1 MLKAD
6 SDLNKMSTQVF
17 YKLMEDKEIK
27 KEIILNL
34 AGHHKCSLS
43 ELEQWLSLSDK
54 DHYVKF
60 IAKELTFDQLRARI
74 ADTKFNVKYKVLDDF
89 KDKLD
94 PSFMGENLDKI
105 RPHLQRVYGKN
116 PTFEQVSAPLK
127 PHQFNVKCMRSI
139 A

>member
-60 IAKELTFDQLRARI
+60 ISKELTFDQLRARI

-94 PSFMGENLDKI
+94 PSFMGENLEKI
-105 RPHLQRVYGKN
+105 RPHL
-116 PTFEQVSAPLK
+116 
-127 PHQFNVKCMRSI
+127 
-139 A
+139 